1 MTKTRPKPYG
11 LTPSGRQ
18 EPSFRRFLSGLWNR
32 SQSLLRSL
40 WDTLFHSFCK
50 TNRKLLPRQTP
61 KASKPWVIDDILSG
75 HNCVVNWYH
84 FYKAKLI

>member
-1 MTKTRPKPYG
+1 MFSAY
-11 LTPSGRQ
+11 
-18 EPSFRRFLSGLWNR
+18 
-32 SQSLLRSL
+32 LRSVL
-40 WDTLFHSFCK
+40 NILLAIVNALTFAIFRTNLRDTLFHSFCK

-84 FYKAKLI
+84 FYNKAKLI